1 MSELQ
6 PLTFVFILIIAFC
19 AGWCGALW
27 WVRRI
32 KS

>member
-19 AGWCGALW
+19 MGWCASLW
-27 WVRRI
+27 WIGRQ
-32 KS
+32 